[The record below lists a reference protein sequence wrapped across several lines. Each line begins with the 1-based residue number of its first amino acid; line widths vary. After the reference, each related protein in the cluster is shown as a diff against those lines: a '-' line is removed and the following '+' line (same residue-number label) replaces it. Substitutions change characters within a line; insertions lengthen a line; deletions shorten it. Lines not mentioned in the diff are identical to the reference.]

1 MVSNGKCRLHL
12 NEMQPAFFFKSSG
25 ISGSISLTLIYM
37 EPVFTSTGISVR
49 KHRGQRS

>member
-12 NEMQPAFFFKSSG
+12 NEMQPAFFLSLPVYRD
-25 ISGSISLTLIYM
+25 SLTLIYM